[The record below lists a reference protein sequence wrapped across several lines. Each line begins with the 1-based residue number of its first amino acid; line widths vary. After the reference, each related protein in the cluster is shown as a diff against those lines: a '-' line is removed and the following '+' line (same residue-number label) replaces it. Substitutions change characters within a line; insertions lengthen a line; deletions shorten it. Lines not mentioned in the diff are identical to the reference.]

1 MRVEMQLKIR
11 SEAPGDIAE
20 IYALTEAAFLDAP
33 HTEHTEQYIVNALR
47 EAGALAISLVAEYEG
62 RLVGHLALSKVT
74 ISENCPNWYGL
85 GPISVLPEMQGK
97 GIGSQLMQAGI
108 EALKKAQANGCVLLG
123 EPKFYQRFGFAPVAG
138 LVLPGVPE
146 EYFLALKLA
155 GKTPQG
161 EVSYHLAFQA
171 KGE

>member
-1 MRVEMQLKIR
+1 MQIR
-11 SEAPGDIAE
+11 IRNEVPADIAA

-33 HTEHTEQYIVNALR
+33 HTDHTEQYIVNALR
-47 EAGALAISLVAEYEG
+47 EAGALAISLVAECEG
-62 RLVGHLALSKVT
+62 RLVGHLALSLVT
-74 ISENCPNWYGL
+74 ISDNSPHWYGL

-108 EALKKAQANGCVLLG
+108 EALKKAKANGCVLLG
-123 EPKFYQRFGFAPVAG
+123 EPKFYQRFGFASTTG

-146 EYFLALKLA
+146 AYFLALKLA
-155 GKTPQG
+155 GEQPVG
-161 EVSYHLAFQA
+161 EVSYHAAFQV

>member
-1 MRVEMQLKIR
+1 MQIR
-11 SEAPGDIAE
+11 IRNEVPADIAA

-33 HTEHTEQYIVNALR
+33 HTDHTEQYIVNALR
-47 EAGALAISLVAEYEG
+47 EAGALAISLVAECEG
-62 RLVGHLALSKVT
+62 RLVGHLALSLVT
-74 ISENCPNWYGL
+74 ISDNSPHWYGL

-108 EALKKAQANGCVLLG
+108 EALKKAKANGCVLLG
-123 EPKFYQRFGFAPVAG
+123 EPKFYQRFGFAPKTG

-146 EYFLALKLA
+146 AYFLALKLA
-155 GKTPQG
+155 AEQPVG
-161 EVSYHLAFQA
+161 EVSYHAAFQV

>member
-1 MRVEMQLKIR
+1 MQIR
-11 SEAPGDIAE
+11 IRKEVPADIAA

-33 HTEHTEQYIVNALR
+33 HTDHTEQYIVNALR
-47 EAGALAISLVAEYEG
+47 EAGALAISLVAECEG
-62 RLVGHLALSKVT
+62 RLVGHLALSLVT
-74 ISENCPNWYGL
+74 ISDNSPHWYGL

-108 EALKKAQANGCVLLG
+108 EALKKAKANGCVLLG
-123 EPKFYQRFGFAPVAG
+123 EPKFYKRFGFAPTTG

-146 EYFLALKLA
+146 SYFLALKLA
-155 GKTPQG
+155 DEQPVG
-161 EVSYHLAFQA
+161 EVSYHSAFQV

>member
-1 MRVEMQLKIR
+1 MQIR
-11 SEAPGDIAE
+11 IRNEVPADIAA

-33 HTEHTEQYIVNALR
+33 HTDHTEQYIMNALR
-47 EAGALAISLVAEYEG
+47 EAGALAISLVAECEG
-62 RLVGHLALSKVT
+62 RLVGHLALSLVT
-74 ISENCPNWYGL
+74 ISDNSPHWYGL

-108 EALKKAQANGCVLLG
+108 EALKKAKANGCVLLG
-123 EPKFYQRFGFAPVAG
+123 EPKFYQRFGFAPTTG

-146 EYFLALKLA
+146 AYFLALKLA
-155 GKTPQG
+155 CEQPVG
-161 EVSYHLAFQA
+161 EVSYHAAFQV